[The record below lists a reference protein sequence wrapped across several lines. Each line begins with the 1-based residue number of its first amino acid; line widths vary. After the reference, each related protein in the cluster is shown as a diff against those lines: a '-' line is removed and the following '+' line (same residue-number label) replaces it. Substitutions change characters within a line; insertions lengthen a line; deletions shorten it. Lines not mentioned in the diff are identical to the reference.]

1 MIVQPEIEK
10 YILGLVPARDEVLAE
25 MEREAARRRI
35 PIVGPAVGALLSL
48 LVRLCQA
55 KRIFELGSAI
65 GYSTIWLARAA
76 GPGAEVHYTD
86 FSEANACEARAY
98 FQRAGV
104 ADCITL
110 HAGGALD
117 ALMQTSGDFDLIFND
132 VDKAGY
138 PAVLDVAS
146 GRLRSG
152 GVLITDNTLWNGRV
166 LKPMDPASHA
176 VSEFNR
182 KLLERKDFVTSLL
195 PLRDGV
201 SVALKL

>member
-1 MIVQPEIEK
+1 MIVHPEIEK
-10 YILGLVPARDEVLAE
+10 YILGLLPARDEVLAE

-35 PIVGPAVGALLSL
+35 PIVGPAVGALLSV
-48 LVRLCQA
+48 LVRLSQA

-86 FSEANACEARAY
+86 SSEAKAREARSY

-104 ADCITL
+104 ADCITV
-110 HAGGALD
+110 HVGDALD
-117 ALMQTSGDFDLIFND
+117 ELVHTSGAFDLIFND
-132 VDKAGY
+132 VDKSGY
-138 PAVLDVAS
+138 PAILDAVP

-152 GVLITDNTLWNGRV
+152 GVLVTDNTLWHGKV
-166 LKPMDPASHA
+166 LKPRDAASRA
-176 VSEFNR
+176 VLEFNR
-182 KLLERKDFVTSLL
+182 KLFDRQDFLTSIL

-201 SVALKL
+201 SVAIKL